1 MLLQCKIYT
10 PNMFLI
16 HTHTYYNI
24 ITYSTSD
31 EEAMAVDGSA
41 SQLGGGAAVR
51 SPFYMLSLDVPQM
64 PLFRDGQGAT
74 VIPQVP
80 LLELLRKFDGHTW
93 SDKLNAK
100 GQPVRKQY
108 TLRRLPRY
116 LVFHLVRFAS
126 SGFGFGDG
134 DKNSTIVTFPV
145 RNLEMR
151 EYLQQQSGEGDG
163 QVKDLPSKESIQGK
177 I

>member
-1 MLLQCKIYT
+1 MLLIYA
-10 PNMFLI
+10 L
-16 HTHTYYNI
+16 TYYNI
-24 ITYSTSD
+24 TTHSPGD
-31 EEAMAVDGSA
+31 EEAMAVDGSSGQA
-41 SQLGGGAAVR
+41 GGGAVR

-145 RNLEMR
+145 RNLEMK